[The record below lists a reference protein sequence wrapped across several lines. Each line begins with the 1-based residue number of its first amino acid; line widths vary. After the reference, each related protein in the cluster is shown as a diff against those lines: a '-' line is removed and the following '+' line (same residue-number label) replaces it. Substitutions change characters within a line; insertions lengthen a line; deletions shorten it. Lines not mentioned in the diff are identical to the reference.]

1 MRILVPAPSNSITL
15 SAPIDP
21 SSNSTNAGP
30 TILLLSRFSVFACVA
45 VFDGLGVNE
54 VSIPGI
60 LGLSKLAL
68 RAVTA
73 IALLSL
79 PVLVGEPF
87 QLNGARIRQNK
98 LKSCVAFV

>member
-21 SSNSTNAGP
+21 PSNSTNAGP

-45 VFDGLGVNE
+45 VFAGLGVNE

-60 LGLSKLAL
+60 LGLSELAL

-73 IALLSL
+73 IALLTL
-79 PVLVGEPF
+79 PVLV
-87 QLNGARIRQNK
+87 LLLGAPSTLLFR
-98 LKSCVAFV
+98 FP